1 MNVAANIASLKSLS
15 TSKKLNIARGFF
27 GALAGVL
34 FLSTLITFG
43 GNMDYANFP
52 GSNMVFQTEG
62 EGDLEGEFT
71 MLNRGQGYAVE
82 IRNTLTVTTGLTNY
96 GMGVEDDAI
105 KDLEILDSD
114 GNAGGTARGWAIV
127 PPCAKTDKVSDCA
140 PFGVD
145 APLSGLGQAFFGV
158 LAINAVLYS
167 AHTGVELGKPKFA
180 ELMSKDN
187 VLIGLNV
194 AWGILS
200 FSLFVWSAVA
210 WRGLCDKIDTGLGR
224 GVSNGENYVP
234 GCASTYCTISYGGFF
249 ASFAVALLVYRI
261 PDMLVMFGVLGLER
275 ADGRQ
280 RVPDDD
286 DDDDDL

>member
-1 MNVAANIASLKSLS
+1 MNVAANIAGLKSLS

-71 MLNRGQGYAVE
+71 MLNRGQGYAVDIKNVVSN
-82 IRNTLTVTTGLTNY
+82 IRCVAGNSCDY
-96 GMGVEDDAI
+96 GMGVEDDVI
-105 KDLEILDSD
+105 KPLEILDSD
-114 GNAGGTARGWAIV
+114 GNAGGTARGWTIV

-224 GVSNGENYVP
+224 GVDDVP

-280 RVPDDD
+280 RVY